1 MEEGLKCKHCWWLA
15 PERNLNCCAMYYRV
29 VDEYG
34 EVIVS
39 PDQPACELIVPLGTL
54 LAERADVW
62 EAMEQLKAEILKE
75 CPWLLRLL
83 NRMTMALVKEGL
95 DNQKG

>member
-1 MEEGLKCKHCWWLA
+1 MTKDGLKCKHCWWLA
-15 PERNLNCCAMYYRV
+15 PERNLNCCAKYYRI

-54 LAERADVW
+54 LAERA
-62 EAMEQLKAEILKE
+62 ELTMALAELKAAILEE
-75 CPWLLRLL
+75 CPWILGILDRLAAVL
-83 NRMTMALVKEGL
+83 AKEWL
-95 DNQKG
+95 